1 MAESTMLK
9 AKHIVTIFRNDING
23 YTVAK
28 FRLYNVDEKEIIG
41 TGVLPKLQDDVMYE
55 ISGVYEEHPR
65 YGMQFQ
71 IAHIEMS
78 KPNDEESLIRY
89 FSSAQFPGIGKK
101 SAEMIVL
108 ALGSDCIENIKKDPD
123 ILNTVIGMNERKKKS
138 IVQGV
143 MENEQL
149 DDSITFFSQHG
160 ISIRNIMK
168 IEAAYGEEAIMIV
181 KENPYQLVEDIDGI
195 GFVTADKLGRAL
207 DFDYDHPFRLRAMVL
222 SAIQELT
229 MSTGNSYTTYP
240 ALSKSLQRK
249 LGSVFDLEAV
259 LQALISSRQVMVEDE
274 RIYHHDQYDAEKGI
288 ATFLSGFP
296 YREEKLELPSYFDDE
311 VKVMEQD
318 FAIAYEAK
326 QKEAMRTFFTSP
338 FMILTG
344 GPGTGKTT
352 IVRGILSLYKKFYP
366 GSEIA
371 VCAPTGRAA
380 KRLSELGEA
389 DATTIH
395 RLLKWNL
402 ESNTF
407 EVNDQNPLT
416 ADLLIIDEFS
426 MVDQWLFYHLLK
438 ASKQISQ
445 IVLIGDE
452 DQLPSVGP
460 GCVLKDLIGSNLFSL
475 VRLDKIFRQSEGSD
489 VVTLAH
495 EVREGCC
502 EVLDHA
508 SDIAFFH
515 CDHYDMKDQILKVVQ
530 NAFMKG
536 YADTDVQVL
545 APMYGGIAGIDALNH
560 ALQKMCN
567 PYDPDKR
574 EYKSGFR
581 ILREGDKVLQLKN
594 QPDDDVYNGDIGK
607 IIEIASPHETMNH
620 QVMITVDFD
629 GVLVSYG
636 PDQISNIT
644 HAYCISIHKSQGS
657 EYPIVI
663 MPVLKDYG
671 FMLQKRLL
679 YTGIT
684 RAKRSLV
691 MLGSK
696 AVFQQA
702 ISRED
707 RSGRQTTLV
716 KRLWE
721 LCE

>member
-1 MAESTMLK
+1 MAETITLK
-9 AKHIVTIFRNDING
+9 AKHIVTIFRNDTNG

-28 FRLYNVDEKEIIG
+28 FRLYHVDEKEITG
-41 TGVLPKLQDDVMYE
+41 TGLLPQLQDDVLYE

-71 IAHIEMS
+71 IGHIEKS

-101 SAEMIVL
+101 SAEMIVST
-108 ALGSDCIENIKKDPD
+108 LGMDSIQKIKENPSVLDTIS
-123 ILNTVIGMNERKKKS
+123 GMNERKKSS

-149 DDSITFFSQHG
+149 DDSVTFFSQHG
-160 ISIRNIMK
+160 ISMRNIMK
-168 IEAAYGEEAIMIV
+168 IEAAYGEDAVMVV

-195 GFVTADKLGRAL
+195 GFVTADKLGKAL
-207 DFDYDHPFRLRAMVL
+207 EFDHDHPFRLRAMVL

-229 MSTGNSYTTYP
+229 MATGNSYTTYP
-240 ALSKSLQRK
+240 ALSKSLNRK
-249 LGSVFDLEAV
+249 LGSAIDLEDV
-259 LQALISSRQVMVEDE
+259 LQGLISSRQVMVEEE

-288 ATFLSGFP
+288 AAFLSGFP
-296 YREEKLELPSYFDDE
+296 YREEKLDLPEHFDDE
-311 VKVMEQD
+311 IKVMEQD
-318 FAIAYEAK
+318 FAIAYEEK
-326 QKEAMRTFFTSP
+326 QKEAMRSFFTSP

-352 IVRGILSLYKKFYP
+352 IVRGILALYKKFYP

-460 GCVLKDLIGSNLFSL
+460 GCVLKDLIHSNQFSL

-495 EVREGCC
+495 EVREGRC
-502 EVLDHA
+502 EVLEHA
-508 SDIAFFH
+508 SDIAFFP

-545 APMYGGIAGIDALNH
+545 APMYGGVAGIDALNH

-567 PYDPDKR
+567 PCEPGKR

-607 IIEIASPHETMNH
+607 IIEITSPSETITR

-629 GVLVSYG
+629 GVLVTYG

-696 AVFQQA
+696 SVFQQA

-716 KRLWE
+716 KRLLE
-721 LCE
+721 L